1 VLAASRIGQALCSA
15 DIVISSTAAP
25 HPVIRAHAVE
35 RAMSLRQ
42 QRPLLLVDIAVP
54 RDVDP
59 EASRIENVHLYN
71 IDALEKVVQA
81 NLERRGR
88 EIPKVRAIIQK
99 EQADFM
105 AWFGALEVLP
115 TITSLKGRAEE
126 IRLAELRKALRRMG
140 PLPKQQRSIVEAL
153 SLGIVN
159 KLLHPPI
166 VNLKGRANGQDS
178 RLYAMA
184 IRELFALKD
193 PQSYDKQS
201 EA

>member
-1 VLAASRIGQALCSA
+1 MA
-15 DIVISSTAAP
+15 
-25 HPVIRAHAVE
+25 
-35 RAMSLRQ
+35 LRQ

-59 EASRIENVHLYN
+59 EVGRIDNVHLYD
-71 IDALEKVVQA
+71 IDDLEKVVQV
-81 NLERRGR
+81 NLERRRR
-88 EIPKVRAIIQK
+88 EIPKVKAIIHG

-105 AWFGALEVLP
+105 AWFRALEVLP

-126 IRLAELRKALRRMG
+126 IRLAELQKALRRLG
-140 PLPKQQRSIVEAL
+140 PLPEHQRSIVEAL

-166 VNLKGRANGQDS
+166 VNLKGRASGQDG

-184 IRELFALKD
+184 IRELFALED
-193 PQSYDKQS
+193 PQSQEPQR